1 MYTQNTDHRITFN
14 SLKSMNDRDV
24 DKKNHMTTDTM
35 LREIFEMNR
44 TIAVYGMSGDKRKPA
59 HQVPAFLMSRG
70 YRVIPVNPFSARI
83 LGQKSYSKLK
93 DIPEEID
100 ILEVFQPSDE
110 VIQIVKDA
118 ISRRKERGD
127 IGVIWLQ
134 EGIRSEE
141 SRRLAEA
148 AGVVFVEDRCMY
160 KEYKRLI
167 EG

>member
-1 MYTQNTDHRITFN
+1 
-14 SLKSMNDRDV
+14 
-24 DKKNHMTTDTM
+24 MTTDAR
-35 LREIFEMNR
+35 LKRIFEMNR
-44 TIAVYGMSGDKRKPA
+44 TIAVYGMSGDKQKPA
-59 HQVPAFLMSRG
+59 HKVPAFLMSRG
-70 YRVIPVNPFSARI
+70 YNVIPMNPFSARI
-83 LGQKSYSKLK
+83 LEQKSYSKLK
-93 DIPEEID
+93 DIPDEID
-100 ILEVFQPSDE
+100 ILEVFRPSEE